1 MGIINSYLSA
11 IGNFSIFYFLPFFV
25 MINCLIQK
33 GFGLGILLLVGQDLF
48 HVFVLFDCPETK
60 LAIKQIG
67 DFFDSHVK

>member
-1 MGIINSYLSA
+1 
-11 IGNFSIFYFLPFFV
+11 

-33 GFGLGILLLVGQDLF
+33 GLGLGILLLDEQELF

-67 DFFDSHVK
+67 DFLNPVSNSCLE

>member
-1 MGIINSYLSA
+1 
-11 IGNFSIFYFLPFFV
+11 

-33 GFGLGILLLVGQDLF
+33 GLGLGILLLDEQELF

-67 DFFDSHVK
+67 DFLIRVSNSCLE